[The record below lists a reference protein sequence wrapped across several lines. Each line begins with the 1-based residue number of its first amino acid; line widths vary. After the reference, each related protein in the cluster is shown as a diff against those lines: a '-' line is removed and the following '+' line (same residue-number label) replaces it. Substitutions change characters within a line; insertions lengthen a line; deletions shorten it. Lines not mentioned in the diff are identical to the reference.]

1 MNIISGSGLEHFIL
15 NVTFEQQPPVYNGHY
30 FKASSKD
37 IVHTV
42 SKQKSHLACLTGE
55 TGVAVN
61 LKK

>member
-30 FKASSKD
+30 FKASSVD
-37 IVHTV
+37 IV